1 MFAEGFDEK
10 TIALAIDVFIRDAGI
25 FKNEDL
31 ENPTFKMFLRELGR
45 NMITFENDK
54 NYAKVAQF
62 LDWYCIE
69 DKFLW
74 VNLEM
79 YLLKKE
85 KIFDAQSY
93 IKMLGHF
100 AN

>member
-10 TIALAIDVFIRDAGI
+10 TISLAMDVFIRHAGI

-31 ENPTFKMFLRELGR
+31 EAPTFKMFLRELGR
-45 NMITFENDK
+45 NMVTFENDK

-74 VNLEM
+74 FNLEM
-79 YLLKKE
+79 YLMKKE
-85 KIFDAQSY
+85 KIFDA
-93 IKMLGHF
+93 
-100 AN
+100 

>member
-10 TIALAIDVFIRDAGI
+10 TISLAMDVFIRDAGI

-31 ENPTFKMFLRELGR
+31 EAPTFKMFLRELGR
-45 NMITFENDK
+45 NMVTFENDK

-79 YLLKKE
+79 YLMKKE
-85 KIFDAQSY
+85 KIFDA
-93 IKMLGHF
+93 
-100 AN
+100 